1 MGANAQTSVPLF
13 SAGEVLTA
21 ANQNISAG
29 TGVPVF
35 ATTTTRDAAFGGSG
49 EKVLAEGQL
58 CYLEST
64 NVVQYYDGA
73 AWATVGPQTLA
84 SGLNFITGAAFTTVS
99 SVSLAANTF
108 TSTYRNY
115 KIVLHITA
123 SASETAATMRMRASG
138 VDDTANTY
146 RWANLRL
153 QDNGTATNTT
163 SSGNNTSWQIMQTN
177 VDPQPTTMSID
188 LVAPQVATQTLYSG
202 TCSMSNATS
211 GHIAAFFA
219 GRFTSTTQF
228 DALSF
233 LFPANMSGVYRV
245 YGYSDS

>member
-1 MGANAQTSVPLF
+1 MGANAQTTVPTF
-13 SAGEVLTA
+13 VAAQVLTA
-21 ANQNISAG
+21 DQQNQSAR

-35 ATTTTRDAAFGGSG
+35 ATTVERDAAFGGAG
-49 EKVLAEGQL
+49 EKTLAEGQL

-73 AWATVGPQTLA
+73 AWATVGPQTLS
-84 SGLNFITGAAFTTVS
+84 SGLNFVTGAAFTTVT

-115 KIVLHITA
+115 RIILHITA
-123 SASETAATMRMRASG
+123 SASDTATTMRMRASG
-138 VDDTANTY
+138 TDDSANTY

-153 QDNGTATNTT
+153 QDNATATNTT
-163 SSGNNTSWQIMQTN
+163 SNGNNTSWQIMQTN
-177 VDPQPTTMSID
+177 TDPQPSTMTID

-202 TCSMSNATS
+202 TCSMSNSTS

-219 GRFTSTTQF
+219 GRFTGTTQF

-233 LFPANMSGVYRV
+233 LFAGNMSGVYRV